1 MNYVTIE
8 SVTTQLGPNWQGDGD
23 ANLAVTQANAWLRA
37 KPLQKF
43 EKIPDDIL
51 LAGAQLASLA
61 SKNQL
66 YKEQKEG
73 VVASKTISAQSGTSV
88 SKTYAVGKEEGKS
101 SAILFIEDLIK
112 PYLYKK
118 GVQWMMRV

>member
-23 ANLAVTQANAWLRA
+23 ANLAVIQANSWLRA
-37 KPLQKF
+37 KSLQEF
-43 EKIPDDIL
+43 EEIPEDIL

-61 SKNQL
+61 AKNEL

-101 SAILFIEDLIK
+101 SAILFIEDLIQ